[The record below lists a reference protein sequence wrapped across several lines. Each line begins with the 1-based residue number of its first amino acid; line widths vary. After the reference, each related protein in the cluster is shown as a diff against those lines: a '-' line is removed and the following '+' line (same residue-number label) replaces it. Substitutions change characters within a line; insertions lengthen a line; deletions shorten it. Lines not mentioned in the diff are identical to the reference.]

1 MDRILIIEHE
11 PDQRNAVKSFLELSK
26 FTIYAAQNGNEAI
39 RLIQE
44 EQLDLIVCDTTL
56 PDTTA
61 SEVLKTVR
69 NDKRTYDLPFIL
81 LGNITEDKEIRRCM
95 NEGADD
101 FMIKPMS
108 AKELIKIVKAR
119 LEISKKKKKFILTEI
134 NEKWFKFVNDN
145 INQEFLSPLNDMV
158 NATFLMESTGMSFDH
173 TEFNDTINAIYRS
186 SFGMFRSTR
195 NLIIFSTFS
204 NNTFTSQQT
213 QTETHHLSD
222 VLNQI
227 LNYYNNG
234 MTANYGQIDAEVD
247 MVEKL
252 KNTTEFLKVIFTE
265 LIDNAVRYDT
275 KRLPPK
281 VRLKSKAKG
290 FEFTVSNNVAKDVMF
305 ELKDIE
311 PFRKFHKGKL
321 KNGLGLGLYICR
333 ELCLR
338 MRYHFSMSL
347 DKGVVTFFVSG

>member
-11 PDQRNAVKSFLELSK
+11 ADLRSAIKSFLELSK
-26 FTIYAAQNGNEAI
+26 FKVYAAQNGNDALDII
-39 RLIQE
+39 RK
-44 EQLDLIVCDTTL
+44 EQLDLIVCDTAL
-56 PDTTA
+56 PDISA
-61 SEVLKTVR
+61 NQVLKAVR
-69 NDKRTYDLPFIL
+69 NEKKTYCLPFIAL
-81 LGNITEDKEIRRCM
+81 ANAGEEKEIRRCM

-101 FMIKPMS
+101 HITKPLAS
-108 AKELIKIVKAR
+108 KELIKTVKAR
-119 LEISKKKKKFILTEI
+119 LELSKKRKMLVAGEI

-145 INQEFLSPLNDMV
+145 INSEFLSPLNDMV

-173 TEFNDTINAIYRS
+173 TEFSDTINAIYRS
-186 SFGMFRSTR
+186 SFGMYRSTR
-195 NLIIFSTFS
+195 NLIIYSTFS

-234 MTANYGQIDAEVD
+234 MTANYGQINAEVD
-247 MVEKL
+247 MVEKS

-275 KRLPPK
+275 KRLPPQ

-290 FEFTVSNNVAKDVMF
+290 FEFTVSNNVKDVLF
-305 ELKDIE
+305 ELKDVA
-311 PFRKFHKGKL
+311 PFRKFHRGKL
-321 KNGLGLGLYICR
+321 RNGLGLGLYICK

-347 DKGVVTFFVSG
+347 DKGIVTFTVSG